1 MVKFITN
8 ANGAN
13 KCKWCHLEYI
23 QLQAAQWQRMPKF
36 GLGGLFATKKVT
48 PRTQWQGDLL
58 CLWQYFYQQRYRQK
72 SKNDNK
78 ISGYNWIYFVSTEHT
93 KQRNINQVLKI
104 CNGGQF
110 AMVKETKVA
119 NFCVGGS
126 QDCAFFMAGTINRH
140 NSLKLVFKEW
150 FKSIYSP
157 FYATNNKWWLLRS
170 V

>member
-1 MVKFITN
+1 MQVVPFGIYTITSCAVAADAQIWSWWLVCN
-8 ANGAN
+8 QKSNSIHGLNGM
-13 KCKWCHLEYI
+13 ES
-23 QLQAAQWQRMPKF
+23 
-36 GLGGLFATKKVT
+36 
-48 PRTQWQGDLL
+48 GDQL

-119 NFCVGGS
+119 NFYVGGS

-157 FYATNNKWWLLRS
+157 FYATDDRWWLLRS